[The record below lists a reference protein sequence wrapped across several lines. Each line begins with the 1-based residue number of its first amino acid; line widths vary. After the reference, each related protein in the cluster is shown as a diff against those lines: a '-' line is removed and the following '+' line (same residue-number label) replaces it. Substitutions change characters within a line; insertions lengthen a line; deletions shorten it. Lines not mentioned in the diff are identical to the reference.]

1 MKFAAERRPSLKTE
15 QPELTFGEVPPRR
28 ATPRPHPTALGAPL
42 TRSLLLRAQIGRAPS
57 AEDRA
62 MSDAQKE
69 KYF

>member
-15 QPELTFGEVPPRR
+15 QPELTFGE
-28 ATPRPHPTALGAPL
+28 
-42 TRSLLLRAQIGRAPS
+42 IGRALS